1 MGARF
6 GRRTRIKAEGEIRMK
21 NLNNILN
28 VLKNSNADGYTVLAR
43 DTDSYELFFVRGS
56 LETVRKSEHSEA
68 TVTVYMDHDG
78 KKGNA
83 NFGLDMSASDGE
95 IERKTNE
102 AIARAKLICDA
113 PYTIVADA
121 QKIDAVI
128 PSNIA
133 DKNEKEIGADVAEAV
148 NKACTKS
155 SCSVNALEVFVTKTV
170 SSVHNSEGVDK
181 TQTKFAV
188 SVEAIPTCDE
198 KEESVELFETYTFGD
213 LDPEWITREISARL
227 DDVSARGNAVKPTG
241 RLDCP
246 VILNAY
252 ELQTLFQEI
261 TADSDYA
268 RAYMHVNLK
277 SEGELWQ
284 SEKARDLLNV
294 TMRGV
299 MAGSPAS
306 SLFDGE
312 GTSLKD
318 RKIIENGKIVA
329 GYGTNRYAQYLGKEP
344 TGALACMDVECG
356 NTSVKDMLSGPH
368 LECVYLSGLQVDLYN
383 DYIGGE
389 IRLAYYFDGEK
400 RVPVTGIAMS
410 GKLSE
415 VLDNMTLS
423 KERTVLGA
431 YGGPE
436 KIKLNGLTI
445 F

>member
-1 MGARF
+1 
-6 GRRTRIKAEGEIRMK
+6 MK

-113 PYTIVADA
+113 PYTIVDDA

-148 NKACTKS
+148 KKACTKS

-277 SEGELWQ
+277 NEGDLWQ

-356 NTSVKDMLSGPH
+356 NTSVKDMLSEPH